1 MDTNTDLIIIKSFGK
16 KLSESERRELEN
28 CLADEENKKKYASL
42 KAVYTKALEAGSQI
56 SPDTAA
62 GWKAFLNRIKPGRRR
77 LSRTWMVA
85 TVAACAAAVACVSV
99 LLFKDLYDETTKLP
113 TMDEYIAAVEE
124 MPGLKDTR
132 LVLSDGKSID
142 IDSRYSEI
150 IISENGS
157 YSINSVSVESS
168 AHEGYSRVIVPE
180 RHWVHLVLPD
190 GSRVDLNSS
199 SDFIC
204 PSTFSETERRVY
216 VCGEGYFSVVKD
228 ASRPFTVSADGM
240 KVSVLGTE
248 FNMKSR
254 DNLSEVTLVQGK
266 VSVTNDGGKSC
277 ILSPSEQV
285 RLENGELTEAQA
297 VDTEAVTGWTKP
309 RMICRNQ
316 NIEQVAEKLATYY
329 GVKFHYTES
338 LKDIVING
346 KIDLREELE
355 SVLNTIA
362 FTAPV
367 SFETDGDTVEIHRT
381 DKF

>member
-1 MDTNTDLIIIKSFGK
+1 MDTNTDLIIKSFGK
-16 KLSESERRELEN
+16 KLSESERCELEN

-77 LSRTWMVA
+77 LSRTWRVA

-99 LLFKDLYDETTKLP
+99 LLFKDLYGETTKLP

-150 IISENGS
+150 VISENGS
-157 YSINSVSVESS
+157 YSINSVSIESS
-168 AHEGYSRVIVPE
+168 VHEGYSRVIVPE

-297 VDTEAVTGWTKP
+297 VDTEAVTCWTKP

>member
-1 MDTNTDLIIIKSFGK
+1 MDTNTDLIIKSFGK
-16 KLSESERRELEN
+16 KLSESERCELEN

-56 SPDTAA
+56 SPDAA
-62 GWKAFLNRIKPGRRR
+62 SGWKAFLNRIKPGRRR
-77 LSRTWMVA
+77 LSRTWRVA

-99 LLFKDLYDETTKLP
+99 LLFKDLYGETTKLP

-157 YSINSVSVESS
+157 YSINSVSIVSS

-204 PSTFSETERRVY
+204 PSTFSETERR
-216 VCGEGYFSVVKD
+216 
-228 ASRPFTVSADGM
+228 
-240 KVSVLGTE
+240 

-266 VSVTNDGGKSC
+266 VSVTDDGGKSC

-297 VDTEAVTGWTKP
+297 VDTEAVTCWTKP

-338 LKDIVING
+338 LKD
-346 KIDLREELE
+346 LREELE

>member
-1 MDTNTDLIIIKSFGK
+1 M
-16 KLSESERRELEN
+16 SESERCELEN

-62 GWKAFLNRIKPGRRR
+62 GWKAFLNRIKSGRRR
-77 LSRTWMVA
+77 LSRTWRVA

-124 MPGLKDTR
+124 MPWLKDTR

-157 YSINSVSVESS
+157 YSINSVSIESS

-297 VDTEAVTGWTKP
+297 VDTEAVTCWTKP

>member
-1 MDTNTDLIIIKSFGK
+1 M
-16 KLSESERRELEN
+16 
-28 CLADEENKKKYASL
+28 
-42 KAVYTKALEAGSQI
+42 
-56 SPDTAA
+56 
-62 GWKAFLNRIKPGRRR
+62 
-77 LSRTWMVA
+77 
-85 TVAACAAAVACVSV
+85 
-99 LLFKDLYDETTKLP
+99 
-113 TMDEYIAAVEE
+113 
-124 MPGLKDTR
+124 
-132 LVLSDGKSID
+132 
-142 IDSRYSEI
+142 
-150 IISENGS
+150 
-157 YSINSVSVESS
+157 
-168 AHEGYSRVIVPE
+168 IVPE

-199 SDFIC
+199 SDFIF

-316 NIEQVAEKLATYY
+316 NIEQVAEKLAIYY

-355 SVLNTIA
+355 SVLNTIE

>member
-1 MDTNTDLIIIKSFGK
+1 
-16 KLSESERRELEN
+16 
-28 CLADEENKKKYASL
+28 
-42 KAVYTKALEAGSQI
+42 
-56 SPDTAA
+56 
-62 GWKAFLNRIKPGRRR
+62 
-77 LSRTWMVA
+77 
-85 TVAACAAAVACVSV
+85 
-99 LLFKDLYDETTKLP
+99 
-113 TMDEYIAAVEE
+113 
-124 MPGLKDTR
+124 
-132 LVLSDGKSID
+132 
-142 IDSRYSEI
+142 
-150 IISENGS
+150 
-157 YSINSVSVESS
+157 
-168 AHEGYSRVIVPE
+168 
-180 RHWVHLVLPD
+180 
-190 GSRVDLNSS
+190 
-199 SDFIC
+199 
-204 PSTFSETERRVY
+204 
-216 VCGEGYFSVVKD
+216 
-228 ASRPFTVSADGM
+228 M

-338 LKDIVING
+338 LKDIIING

>member
-1 MDTNTDLIIIKSFGK
+1 MDTNTDLIIKSFGE
-16 KLSESERRELEN
+16 KLSESERCELEN

-42 KAVYTKALEAGSQI
+42 KAVYAKALEAGSQI

-62 GWKAFLNRIKPGRRR
+62 GWNAFLNRIKSDRRR
-77 LSRTWMVA
+77 LSRTWRVS

-113 TMDEYIAAVEE
+113 TMDEYISAVEE

-157 YSINSVSVESS
+157 YSINSVNIESS

-199 SDFIC
+199 SDFIF
-204 PSTFSETERRVY
+204 PSAFSEKERRAH

-254 DNLSEVTLVQGK
+254 DNLAEVTLVQGK
-266 VSVTNDGGKSC
+266 VSVTGCEGKSC

-285 RLENGELTEAQA
+285 RLENGALSEVQT

-309 RMICRNQ
+309 RMVCRNQ
-316 NIEQVAEKLATYY
+316 NIEQVVGKLASYY
-329 GVKFHYTES
+329 GVEFHYTES

-367 SFETDGDTVEIHRT
+367 SFETDGETVEIHRT

>member
-1 MDTNTDLIIIKSFGK
+1 MDTNTDLIIKSFGE
-16 KLSESERRELEN
+16 KLSESERCELEN

-62 GWKAFLNRIKPGRRR
+62 GWNAFLNRLKSGRRR
-77 LSRTWMVA
+77 LSRTWRVA

-99 LLFKDLYDETTKLP
+99 LMFRELRGDAAKLP
-113 TMDEYIAAVEE
+113 SMDEYVAAAEA

-150 IISENGS
+150 IISGDGS
-157 YSINSVSVESS
+157 YSINSVNIESA
-168 AHEGYSRVIVPE
+168 AHEGYNRLIVPE
-180 RHWVHLVLPD
+180 RHWVHVALPD
-190 GSRVDLNSS
+190 GSRVELNSG
-199 SDFIC
+199 SDFVFPC
-204 PSTFSETERRVY
+204 VFADDERQVH
-216 VCGEGYFSVVKD
+216 VCGEGYFSVAKD

-240 KVSVLGTE
+240 KVRVLGTE

-254 DNLSEVTLVQGK
+254 DSLAEVTLVQGR
-266 VSVTNDGGKSC
+266 VNVTGGDGKSC

-285 RLENGELTEAQA
+285 RLENGVLSEARA
-297 VDTEAVTGWTKP
+297 VDTEAVTCWTKP

-329 GVKFHYTES
+329 GVEFHYTES

-367 SFETDGDTVEIHRT
+367 SFETDGKTIEIHRT

>member
-1 MDTNTDLIIIKSFGK
+1 MDTNTDLIIKSFGK
-16 KLSESERRELEN
+16 KLSESERCELEN

-56 SPDTAA
+56 SPDAA
-62 GWKAFLNRIKPGRRR
+62 SGWKAFLNRIKPGRRR
-77 LSRTWMVA
+77 LSRTWRVA

-99 LLFKDLYDETTKLP
+99 LLFKDLYGETTKLP

-157 YSINSVSVESS
+157 YSINSVSIVSS

-204 PSTFSETERRVY
+204 PSTFSETERRVH
-216 VCGEGYFSVVKD
+216 VCGEGY
-228 ASRPFTVSADGM
+228 SRPFTVSADGM

-266 VSVTNDGGKSC
+266 VSVTDDGGKSC

-297 VDTEAVTGWTKP
+297 VDTEAVTCWTKP